1 MPKRWM
7 VSGSDERPFVLNTYS
22 RSMTGVLLRFLLV
35 VSIAGGLYL
44 GGSYVWDEHGNALQ
58 TQFQELKG
66 SLQSGPAAPAEVE
79 PPASSP
85 DPKESDRDART
96 GEQHFSG
103 VQDRLKD
110 LM

>member
-1 MPKRWM
+1 
-7 VSGSDERPFVLNTYS
+7 
-22 RSMTGVLLRFLLV
+22 MTGVLLRFVLV
-35 VSIAGGLYL
+35 VSIGGGLYL
-44 GGSYVWDEHGNALQ
+44 GGSYVWNEHGSALK
-58 TQFQELKG
+58 TQFQDLKG

-85 DPKESDRDART
+85 DPEESDRDART